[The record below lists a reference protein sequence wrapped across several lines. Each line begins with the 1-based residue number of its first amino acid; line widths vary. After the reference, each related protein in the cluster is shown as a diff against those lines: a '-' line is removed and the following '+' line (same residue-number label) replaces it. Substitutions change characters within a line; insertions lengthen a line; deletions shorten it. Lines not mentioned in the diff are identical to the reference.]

1 MVHANKEKKPSKTL
15 EEKGKDAFVESVDKV
30 KKEHDKKQK
39 SMRETTVNAHEVYRE
54 LEQDLKDQKVPIEK
68 AN

>member
-15 EEKGKDAFVESVDKV
+15 EEKGKDAFVKSVDKV
-30 KKEHDKKQK
+30 MKEHDKKQK
-39 SMRETTVNAHEVYRE
+39 YMRETTVNAHEVYRE
-54 LEQDLKDQKVPIEK
+54 LEQDLKDKRVPIEK